1 MRSFNLLFP
10 LNFQPWHGLC
20 NTGSTIYEPDGGSA
34 ITNEWMLNMQG
45 NVTRIITTIVVSTLF
60 AAGAAVAE
68 DQDTDVEATTV
79 TTSDTAELNRN
90 RAKSANTAAVEDAV
104 EAVLAANKLHLD
116 IRLIGRTS
124 VQMADSR

>member
-1 MRSFNLLFP
+1 MSGFNLLFL
-10 LNFQPWHGLC
+10 LNFQSWHGLC
-20 NTGSTIYEPDGGSA
+20 NTDNTIYEPDGGSA
-34 ITNEWMLNMQG
+34 ITNEWRLNMQG
-45 NVTRIITTIVVSTLF
+45 NVTRIIATIVVSTLF

-68 DQDTDVEATTV
+68 DKDTDVEATAA

-90 RAKSANTAAVEDAV
+90 RAKSANNAAVEDAV